1 MADKMYSIKE
11 LADRNQVTKAA
22 VRKLMDDEFRQNH
35 TQPSGNRILI
45 DEAGAAQIDE
55 HFTNQ
60 FADTEKEV
68 SSNESETT
76 NGNQHEPRP
85 RANKNRNQNA
95 NQAQTALLNAKDEMI
110 AQLKAQLAVKDEQ
123 IAQLHKL
130 MDQNQQL
137 LLAEQRQSAGLIQ
150 EGTTEESNKETEKSV
165 SESKKSGSAINE
177 ETKKGGWL
185 SKFFKWNRCQ
195 TKIDLLYWMSTKE
208 NK

>member
-60 FADTEKEV
+60 FADTSEKV
-68 SSNESETT
+68 SSNGSETA
-76 NGNQHEPRP
+76 NGNQREPRLG
-85 RANKNRNQNA
+85 AESNGNQNE
-95 NQAQTALLNAKDEMI
+95 NQSQTALLDAKDEMI
-110 AQLKAQLAVKDEQ
+110 AQLKQQLAVKDEQ

-137 LLAEQRQSAGLIQ
+137 LLAEQRQSTGLIQ
-150 EGTTEESNKETEKSV
+150 EGSPAENNRETGN
-165 SESKKSGSAINE
+165 SEPEPKNSDSATNE
-177 ETKKGGWL
+177 ETKKASWF
-185 SKFFKWNRCQ
+185 SKFFK
-195 TKIDLLYWMSTKE
+195 
-208 NK
+208 

>member
-1 MADKMYSIKE
+1 MSDKMYSIRE

-85 RANKNRNQNA
+85 GANKNRNQNE
-95 NQAQTALLNAKDEMI
+95 NQSQTALLEAKDEMI
-110 AQLKAQLAVKDEQ
+110 AQLKQQLAVKDDQ

-150 EGTTEESNKETEKSV
+150 EGNTAEGKNDTGKSDPKPKNFD
-165 SESKKSGSAINE
+165 SPNNE
-177 ETKKGGWL
+177 ETQKKSWW
-185 SKFFKWNRCQ
+185 SKFFN
-195 TKIDLLYWMSTKE
+195 
-208 NK
+208 

>member
-22 VRKLMDDEFRQNH
+22 VRKLMDDEFRKNH

-45 DEAGAAQIDE
+45 DEDGASQIDE

-60 FADTEKEV
+60 FADTSEKV
-68 SSNESETT
+68 SSNGSETA
-76 NGNQHEPRP
+76 NGNRSEPRP
-85 RANKNRNQNA
+85 GAELNGNQNA
-95 NQAQTALLNAKDEMI
+95 NQSQTALLDAKDEMI
-110 AQLKAQLAVKDEQ
+110 AQLKQQLAVKDEQ

-150 EGTTEESNKETEKSV
+150 EGTTEESNKETEKSA

-185 SKFFKWNRCQ
+185 SKFFK
-195 TKIDLLYWMSTKE
+195 
-208 NK
+208 

>member
-1 MADKMYSIKE
+1 MSDKMYSIRE

-55 HFTNQ
+55 HFANQ
-60 FADTEKEV
+60 FADTEKSV
-68 SSNESETT
+68 SGNETETA
-76 NGNQHEPRP
+76 NGNQREPRP
-85 RANKNRNQNA
+85 GAERNGYQNA
-95 NQAQTALLNAKDEMI
+95 NQSQTALLDAKDEMI

-123 IAQLHKL
+123 IAQLHRL

-150 EGTTEESNKETEKSV
+150 EGAGSEQTGKNTE
-165 SESKKSGSAINE
+165 SEQKAKKFEAPNNE
-177 ETKKGGWL
+177 ETQKKSWW
-185 SKFFKWNRCQ
+185 SKIFN
-195 TKIDLLYWMSTKE
+195 
-208 NK
+208 